1 MSEISVTKRRALA
14 ISSVKGD
21 RADLVVCA
29 PWSSKVTEKPTF
41 QRQRSGGLSNG
52 FFKPLAL
59 TFERRVA
66 GLYYDKCLKGLY

>member
-66 GLYYDKCLKGLY
+66 GLYDKCLKGLY